1 MLDRSWKAHQPP
13 DRIIGMT
20 GSSLHPAASDHLPM
34 FISAPGQTDV
44 LMVVVAIIL
53 LGIVMAFGIFFF
65 RLHSLPERMAHRTHK
80 VQFEIVA
87 VLCLLALFT
96 HIHLFWVAALI
107 LAMIEFPDIGG
118 WLGRIAGSVEKIAE
132 TRTGKGADEMTV
144 ETTVGI
150 RLNEDGVQVRE
161 ETVAR
166 TKAADG
172 PIALP
177 TTPEHP
183 APAGTRS

>member
-1 MLDRSWKAHQPP
+1 
-13 DRIIGMT
+13 MT
-20 GSSLHPAASDHLPM
+20 SSLHPAASDHLPM
-34 FISAPGQTDV
+34 FIAAPGGTDV
-44 LMVVVAIIL
+44 LMVVMAIVL
-53 LGIVMAFGIFFF
+53 LVIVVGFGILFF

-96 HIHLFWVAALI
+96 HIHLFWVAALL

-132 TRTGKGADEMTV
+132 NRAGKDPPEVTV

-150 RLNEDGVQVRE
+150 SRNEDSVLVRE
-161 ETVAR
+161 ETVVRNSAGDGSVAV
-166 TKAADG
+166 TAA
-172 PIALP
+172 
-177 TTPEHP
+177 PEQL